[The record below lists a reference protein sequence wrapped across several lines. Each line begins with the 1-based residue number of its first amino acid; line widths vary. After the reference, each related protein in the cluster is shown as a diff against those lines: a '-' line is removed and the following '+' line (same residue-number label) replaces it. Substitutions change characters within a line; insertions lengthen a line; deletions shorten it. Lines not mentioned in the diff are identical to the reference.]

1 MIIIAI
7 LIGLCAGAVTFFLI
21 DHFSINRNLP
31 TSQFKREQ
39 AKALQGLI
47 EKKNAVDKE
56 FDEDL
61 MHRHNERKQQFEQE
75 LKIEQEKYNS
85 EIDFLEQ
92 QRKLMKEEQ
101 YKRLADMGHSYEV
114 RTKDLE
120 RNYEA
125 KAKMLEEQA
134 TRAAQQR
141 QEAMEKEITEEQK
154 KLSFTLQKLQA
165 DYKDK
170 EEELNKNFFQM
181 SEQINLKKAAL
192 TKELE
197 AYQQKQEA
205 IIARFKADEEKK
217 SNLDFYRIRLSDAEI
232 EDVKKLKQIA
242 NELHNP
248 TILYKLI
255 WENYYKS
262 KFSELVGRVAPAKAG
277 CGIYKITNIGNGRV
291 YIGQT
296 KQSFN
301 DRWRSHVRRGLR
313 AEPGTNNKLYG
324 AMWEDGP
331 ENFTFEIVEQC
342 KAEELNE
349 KEKYYIGFYKGNS
362 WGYNSTGGNKNGD
375 NL

>member
-1 MIIIAI
+1 MIIIIAI
-7 LIGLCAGAVTFFLI
+7 LIGLCAGAATFFLI

-39 AKALQGLI
+39 AKALQGLV

-61 MHRHNERKQQFEQE
+61 MRRHNERKQQFEQE

-114 RTKDLE
+114 KTKDLE
-120 RNYEA
+120 RGYEA

-192 TKELE
+192 TEEIEKYE
-197 AYQQKQEA
+197 ARQNE
-205 IIARFKADEEKK
+205 IIARFKEDEEKK
-217 SNLDFYRIRLSDAEI
+217 NKLDFYRMVLTTAEV
-232 EDVKKLKQIA
+232 EDVRKLRSIA
-242 NELHNP
+242 DQLNNP

-255 WENYYKS
+255 WENYYKT
-262 KFSELVGRVAPAKAG
+262 KFSELIGRIAPAKAG
-277 CGIYKITNIGNGRV
+277 CGIYKITNIENGKV

-301 DRWRSHVRRGLR
+301 DRLRSHVRRGLK
-313 AEPGTNNKLYG
+313 AEPTTNNKLYN
-324 AMWEDGP
+324 AMWEEGP
-331 ENFTFEIVEQC
+331 ENFTFEIVCQC
-342 KAEELNE
+342 KSEELNE
-349 KEKYYIGFYKGNS
+349 KEKYFIEFYKAS
-362 WGYNSTGGNKNGD
+362 EWGYNSTKGNN
-375 NL
+375 